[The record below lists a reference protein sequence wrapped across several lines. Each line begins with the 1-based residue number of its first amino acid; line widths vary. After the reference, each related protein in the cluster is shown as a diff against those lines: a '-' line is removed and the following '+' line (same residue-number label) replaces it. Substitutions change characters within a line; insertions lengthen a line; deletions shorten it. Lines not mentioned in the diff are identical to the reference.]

1 MAAEKTTGKDV
12 KAVKES
18 IIKAATELIEENK
31 GDMSKVTARAIAAKS
46 GVALG
51 LINYHFKSKENLI
64 EMCVQRIVNKILF
77 CFYSDDDLSENIS
90 DRQRLINR
98 GRRVF
103 DFFFDNKNM
112 TKIFILS
119 DLKNYQPKSNT
130 AAVQSGFK
138 MAIRSTDTDNR
149 KKRIL
154 GFMLTSAIETA
165 FLTGD
170 RSSEILGY
178 NLDVKEERDKLVEE
192 MVEALAL

>member
-138 MAIRSTDTDNR
+138 MAIRSTDTDNK

>member
-1 MAAEKTTGKDV
+1 MAAEKTASKDV

-18 IIKAATELIEENK
+18 IIKSATELIEENK
-31 GDMSKVTARAIAAKS
+31 GDVTKVTARAVAAKS

-51 LINYHFKSKENLI
+51 LINYHFKSKDNLI
-64 EMCVQRIVNKILF
+64 EICVQRIINKILF
-77 CFYSDDDLSENIS
+77 CFYSDDDLSDDVS

-98 GRRVF
+98 GRRIF
-103 DFFFDNKNM
+103 DFFFDNRPM
-112 TKIFILS
+112 AKIFILS

-138 MAIRSTDTDNR
+138 MALRGDTDHK

-154 GFMLTSAIETA
+154 SFMLTSAIETA

-170 RSSEILGY
+170 KSADILGY
-178 NLDVKEERDKLVEE
+178 NLEIKEERDMLVEE
-192 MVEALAL
+192 MVEALDI

>member
-1 MAAEKTTGKDV
+1 
-12 KAVKES
+12 
-18 IIKAATELIEENK
+18 
-31 GDMSKVTARAIAAKS
+31 
-46 GVALG
+46 
-51 LINYHFKSKENLI
+51 
-64 EMCVQRIVNKILF
+64 
-77 CFYSDDDLSENIS
+77 
-90 DRQRLINR
+90 
-98 GRRVF
+98 
-103 DFFFDNKNM
+103 M

-138 MAIRSTDTDNR
+138 MAIRSTDTDNK

>member
-51 LINYHFKSKENLI
+51 LISYHFKSKENLI

-138 MAIRSTDTDNR
+138 MAIRSTDTDNK

>member
-1 MAAEKTTGKDV
+1 MAAEKTASKDV

-18 IIKAATELIEENK
+18 IIKSATELIEENK
-31 GDMSKVTARAIAAKS
+31 GDVTKVTARAVAAKS

-51 LINYHFKSKENLI
+51 LINYHFKSKDNLI
-64 EMCVQRIVNKILF
+64 EICVQRIINKILF
-77 CFYSDDDLSENIS
+77 CFYSDDDLSDDVS

-98 GRRVF
+98 GRRIF
-103 DFFFDNKNM
+103 DFFFDNRPM
-112 TKIFILS
+112 AKIFILS

-138 MAIRSTDTDNR
+138 MALRGDTDNK

-154 GFMLTSAIETA
+154 SFMLTSAIETA

-170 RSSEILGY
+170 KSADILGY
-178 NLDVKEERDKLVEE
+178 NLEVKEERDMLVEE
-192 MVEALAL
+192 MVDALDI

>member
-1 MAAEKTTGKDV
+1 MAAEKTTIKDV
-12 KAVKES
+12 KAVKET
-18 IIKAATELIEENK
+18 IIKAASELIEENK
-31 GDMSKVTARAIAAKS
+31 GDMTKVTARAIAAKS

-51 LINYHFKSKENLI
+51 LINYHFKSKDNLI
-64 EMCVQRIVNKILF
+64 EICVQRIVNKILF
-77 CFYSDDDLSENIS
+77 CFYSDNDLSDDIS

-98 GRRVF
+98 GQRVF
-103 DFFFDNKNM
+103 DFFFDNKSM

-119 DLKNYQPKSNT
+119 DLKNYRPKSNT

-138 MAIRSTDTDNR
+138 MAIRSAAADNK

-170 RSSEILGY
+170 KSVDILGY
-178 NLDVKEERDKLVEE
+178 NLDIKEERDKLVEE
-192 MVEALAL
+192 MVDSLAI

>member
-1 MAAEKTTGKDV
+1 MAAEKTTSKDV
-12 KAVKES
+12 KAVKET
-18 IIKAATELIEENK
+18 IIKAASELIEENK
-31 GDMSKVTARAIAAKS
+31 GDMTKVTARAIAAKS

-51 LINYHFKSKENLI
+51 LINYHFKSKDNLI
-64 EMCVQRIVNKILF
+64 EICVQRIVNKILF
-77 CFYSDDDLSENIS
+77 CFYSDNDLSDDIS

-98 GRRVF
+98 GQRVF
-103 DFFFDNKNM
+103 DFFFDNKSM

-119 DLKNYQPKSNT
+119 DLKNYRPKSNT

-138 MAIRSTDTDNR
+138 MAIRSAAADNK

-170 RSSEILGY
+170 KSVDILGY
-178 NLDVKEERDKLVEE
+178 NLDIKEERDKLVEE
-192 MVEALAL
+192 MVDSLAI

>member
-12 KAVKES
+12 KAVKEF

-138 MAIRSTDTDNR
+138 MAIRSTDTDNK

>member
-51 LINYHFKSKENLI
+51 LNHYHFKSKENLI

-138 MAIRSTDTDNR
+138 MAIRSTDTDNK

-154 GFMLTSAIETA
+154 GFMLTSAIERP

>member
-1 MAAEKTTGKDV
+1 MAAEKTSGKDV
-12 KAVKES
+12 KAVKET

-31 GDMSKVTARAIAAKS
+31 GDMTKVTARAIAAKS

-64 EMCVQRIVNKILF
+64 EICVQRIVNKILF
-77 CFYSDDDLSENIS
+77 CFYSDDDLSADIS
-90 DRQRLINR
+90 DKQRLINR

-103 DFFFDNKNM
+103 DFFFDNRSM
-112 TKIFILS
+112 AKIFILS

-138 MAIRSTDTDNR
+138 MAIRSSDTDNK

-170 RSSEILGY
+170 KSADILGY
-178 NLDVKEERDKLVEE
+178 NLEVKEERDKLVEE
-192 MVEALAL
+192 MVEVLAI

>member
-138 MAIRSTDTDNR
+138 MAIRSTDTDNK

-178 NLDVKEERDKLVEE
+178 NLDVKGERDKLVEE

>member
-1 MAAEKTTGKDV
+1 MAAEKTTSKDV
-12 KAVKES
+12 KAVKET
-18 IIKAATELIEENK
+18 IIKAASELIEENK
-31 GDMSKVTARAIAAKS
+31 GDMAKVTARAIAAKS

-51 LINYHFKSKENLI
+51 LINYHFKSKDNLI
-64 EMCVQRIVNKILF
+64 EICVQRIVNKILF
-77 CFYSDDDLSENIS
+77 CFYSDNDLSDDIS

-98 GRRVF
+98 GQRVF
-103 DFFFDNKNM
+103 DFFFDNKSM

-119 DLKNYQPKSNT
+119 DLKNYRPKSNT

-138 MAIRSTDTDNR
+138 MAIRSAAADNK

-170 RSSEILGY
+170 KSVDILGY
-178 NLDVKEERDKLVEE
+178 NLDIKEERDKLVEE
-192 MVEALAL
+192 MVDSLAI

>member
-77 CFYSDDDLSENIS
+77 CFYSDDDLSEDIS

-119 DLKNYQPKSNT
+119 DLKDYQPKSNT

-138 MAIRSTDTDNR
+138 MAIRSADIDNR

-170 RSSEILGY
+170 RSSDILGY